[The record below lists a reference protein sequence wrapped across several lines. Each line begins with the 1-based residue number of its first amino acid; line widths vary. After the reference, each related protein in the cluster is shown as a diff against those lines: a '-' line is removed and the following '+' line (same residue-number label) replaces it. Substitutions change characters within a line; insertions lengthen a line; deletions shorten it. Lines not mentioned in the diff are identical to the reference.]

1 MAVMWPITTAAA
13 AAATAENY
21 RDHRRDSQLT
31 TDTSHY
37 HQRVALATRASR
49 AASFSRCRMHS
60 ILDMDMGIKSHV
72 KSSRCQVMSQVAKSS
87 SCSPGSHLNKNK
99 NIAGNS
105 PPLVPCAGQFAPQAK
120 YCALHW
126 LPIAIGGDAQTLG
139 ARRSWDSIFESRG
152 RDLCPRARSP
162 PGPPTGEAPI
172 GRRLLGSGTPRRVAH
187 VRSSQPLSEVGR
199 HISL

>member
-72 KSSRCQVMSQVAKSS
+72 TCQVKSMSSHESSRKVKFLLSR
-87 SCSPGSHLNKNK
+87 
-99 NIAGNS
+99 
-105 PPLVPCAGQFAPQAK
+105 FAPQQK
-120 YCALHW
+120 
-126 LPIAIGGDAQTLG
+126 
-139 ARRSWDSIFESRG
+139 
-152 RDLCPRARSP
+152 
-162 PGPPTGEAPI
+162 
-172 GRRLLGSGTPRRVAH
+172 
-187 VRSSQPLSEVGR
+187 
-199 HISL
+199 

>member
-139 ARRSWDSIFESRG
+139 ARRAHGTRFLRVVVVTSV
-152 RDLCPRARSP
+152 RAH
-162 PGPPTGEAPI
+162 A
-172 GRRLLGSGTPRRVAH
+172 RLLGLQPAKHRLGEDFLALGRRAELRTYGALNH
-187 VRSSQPLSEVGR
+187 YRKSED
-199 HISL
+199 I